1 MAFAGDYSPGATFA
15 RSSFSNTNFYT
26 TSIYTDYTL
35 DLNKHNLKFMAGM
48 NTEENKYRD
57 LSAQRDNVIT
67 PSIPEI
73 SASVGED
80 KIPGRFEDDGGVG
93 QGKDAGPGTNEA
105 LGPHDDPERGI
116 HVEESGTQQAQPA
129 EHRPGG
135 ADEALVITVAKTGG
149 QRTGQGLHGGLQGQH
164 QTGLLHAEAPP
175 HLQVEAEE
183 KDHAEK
189 GAVVDEGRHQRQA
202 EDPVPAQQAHV
213 HHGEGTAQLPPDETG
228 QQHETEQK
236 EPAAQHELQILAFKR
251 FTLRAE

>member
-80 KIPGRFEDDGGVG
+80 KINNLKFPTPNKEGG
-93 QGKDAGPGTNEA
+93 K
-105 LGPHDDPERGI
+105 
-116 HVEESGTQQAQPA
+116 
-129 EHRPGG
+129 
-135 ADEALVITVAKTGG
+135 
-149 QRTGQGLHGGLQGQH
+149 
-164 QTGLLHAEAPP
+164 
-175 HLQVEAEE
+175 
-183 KDHAEK
+183 
-189 GAVVDEGRHQRQA
+189 
-202 EDPVPAQQAHV
+202 
-213 HHGEGTAQLPPDETG
+213 
-228 QQHETEQK
+228 
-236 EPAAQHELQILAFKR
+236 
-251 FTLRAE
+251 